1 MEKLK
6 TELEEL
12 IDKYSILKNN
22 EIRTILINTLEKYN
36 NNLDEYVLIDNPTKT
51 TETSTNTYTLT
62 TEMEKLL
69 DDTLDEIENE
79 DASTQTACFKTNRID
94 QCKCENCKH
103 NTFTNIMDDIDRTFH
118 DISYGIDE
126 IGSFIGNWIEDTFI
140 SEED

>member
-6 TELEEL
+6 IELEEL

-22 EIRTILINTLEKYN
+22 EIRTILINTFEKY

-62 TEMEKLL
+62 TEMDKLL

-94 QCKCENCKH
+94 CCKCEKCKH